1 MSSKAPRRFI
11 IFVLSSP
18 EQQRCYKS
26 AGQRVGDKRESGREK
41 GGASRRTKGLSDKSG
56 ARWMPKSVPVAAD
69 PKARQTSLPQE
80 TVNCRPMN
88 AQMLRQFL
96 DGVDFVV

>member
-56 ARWMPKSVPVAAD
+56 ARWMPKSVPGASA
-69 PKARQTSLPQE
+69 
-80 TVNCRPMN
+80 
-88 AQMLRQFL
+88 LRQAGRPGPGL
-96 DGVDFVV
+96 LAAPTPSSSDWLLGCQ